1 MYPQPQPIPPDIQ
14 PLLTVGVVADTHIP
28 DRVGTLHPELIP
40 TLKAAGVGHILHAG
54 DICVPGVLDELRQ
67 VAPVTAARGNR
78 DILLASLPLV
88 QNVTLEGVE
97 IALMH
102 GHGGLWFYLW
112 DKWQFV
118 FFGYKF
124 KRYLWLLRHSSGT
137 ARVVV
142 FGHTHRQ
149 ENCWVDGKLLFN
161 PGAAGMIYDD
171 PFTPS
176 IGLLRIYSGQQVE
189 GEILPLNG
197 YLVRGR
203 QWVAK
208 PK

>member
-1 MYPQPQPIPPDIQ
+1 MYSQPQPIPPNIH

-54 DICVPGVLDELRQ
+54 DICVPGVLDELSQ

-78 DILLASLPLV
+78 DILLSSLPLV
-88 QNVTLEGVE
+88 QNITLEGVE

-118 FFGYKF
+118 F
-124 KRYLWLLRHSSGT
+124 LATNSSVTCGCCAIPVERREWWSLGTRT
-137 ARVVV
+137 ARKTA
-142 FGHTHRQ
+142 GLTAS
-149 ENCWVDGKLLFN
+149 CCSTPAL
-161 PGAAGMIYDD
+161 PG
-171 PFTPS
+171 
-176 IGLLRIYSGQQVE
+176 
-189 GEILPLNG
+189 
-197 YLVRGR
+197 
-203 QWVAK
+203 
-208 PK
+208 